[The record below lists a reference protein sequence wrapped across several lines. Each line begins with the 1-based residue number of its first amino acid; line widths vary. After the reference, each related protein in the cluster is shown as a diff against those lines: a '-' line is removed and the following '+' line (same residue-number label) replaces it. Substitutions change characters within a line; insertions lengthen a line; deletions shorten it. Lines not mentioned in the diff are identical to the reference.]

1 MTNKKIKLNDKVT
14 TKKTKNGINI
24 DKYTSEE
31 SKEVK
36 RFIII
41 LFSII
46 VLVLAVYGV
55 TRLLNKNKDT
65 KTDDNVTA
73 GAIDYDKVSVGT
85 LLNKSDE
92 EYYVIVYDGS
102 ASEAVYYSA
111 LVTKYM
117 NNEKSLP
124 VYFCDLNNKFNKD
137 YYVGTD
143 GKSNQN
149 AKSVSEFAFKD
160 LTLVKIKKGEV
171 VKYIETLDTI
181 KKELKV

>member
-65 KTDDNVTA
+65 KTDDNVTD
-73 GAIDYDKVSVGT
+73 GAID
-85 LLNKSDE
+85 
-92 EYYVIVYDGS
+92 
-102 ASEAVYYSA
+102 
-111 LVTKYM
+111 
-117 NNEKSLP
+117 
-124 VYFCDLNNKFNKD
+124 
-137 YYVGTD
+137 
-143 GKSNQN
+143 
-149 AKSVSEFAFKD
+149 
-160 LTLVKIKKGEV
+160 
-171 VKYIETLDTI
+171 
-181 KKELKV
+181 